1 MSTFTNYTS
10 RGVGTT
16 ATAIGE
22 FTAAS
27 ATTVIGLSVANTTA
41 NTVQVSVILNDGTND
56 TYLVKDMDVVPGS
69 AQVVVGG
76 DQKVVLVAG
85 NSIKVT
91 SSAASSIDAVMS
103 VLVV

>member
-41 NTVQVSVILNDGTND
+41 NTVQVSVTLNDGTND
-56 TYLVKDMDVVPGS
+56 TYLVKNMDVVPGS